1 MTVNAFI
8 KQHSVVSYY
17 VLTFAISWGVVGWPR
32 KRLQLEGSTSVVGQ
46 PDADAAV
53 SRASCWLGRAVRGA
67 VAAALLFGFATSI
80 VPLGSAPPASAADS
94 AATVIA
100 RYRERIPELMAEQ
113 GVPGLAV
120 ALVDGDR
127 ALWVEGFGYRDRQGG
142 APVTADTIFSVQ
154 SMSKLF
160 TATAVMQAV
169 AVGQLDLDE
178 PITTYLPEFTV
189 HSAFEE
195 HPERKVT
202 LRMLLSHTAGF
213 THEAPVGNN
222 NELDPGDF
230 DVHVRSISDTWL
242 RFPVGSGYAYSNLGI
257 DLAGYILERV
267 EGKPFAHVMRDSL
280 LGPLGMDHSTFDRTV
295 IRSTDDRAAGNVDPY
310 PAPPLDVPMTS
321 AGGLYTSAADLARFL
336 HFQLNDGSID
346 GRAILDHKSIAQMRT
361 VPPPSAGAP
370 AGCALGVIRTRWNRW
385 DERPDLF
392 THGGGGYG
400 FISDLWWLPQLHIG
414 IAILTNS
421 QDHQLQEDLAL
432 SILGDLVTEP
442 GVYRDRLLA
451 LPPRPSV
458 VDPSWSFQ
466 PPAGMANL
474 VANAAMVATGDE
486 ATRWAA
492 YSGPYRTPAWGV
504 LDPTGPPDRFVV
516 DAGVPYFEVDDTG
529 SLVRHRLVEVAPGLF
544 LADNGETLDLRDP
557 VPTWQGLRL
566 VRVAGGPAPWQW
578 GILGTAALLAAAWLV
593 AAAVRL
599 VRRRGSRSASDQQPS
614 PSRRWRR
621 IAALT
626 ALVTAVLTLG
636 NAALVAWMPGLV
648 DSGFLG
654 WLEFPVAQRLALHL
668 PLALA
673 VLGACTLVVVA
684 AGWVLRWWSSAL
696 RLQYAVLAVAA
707 VAVVAQ
713 LAAWRLIG
721 WGVT

>member
-1 MTVNAFI
+1 MTMNAFI
-8 KQHSVVSYY
+8 KQHSVV
-17 VLTFAISWGVVGWPR
+17 G
-32 KRLQLEGSTSVVGQ
+32 
-46 PDADAAV
+46 
-53 SRASCWLGRAVRGA
+53 LGRAVRAA
-67 VAAALLFGFATSI
+67 VAVGLLFGFATSI
-80 VPLGSAPPASAADS
+80 VALGSVPPASAADV

-100 RYRERIPELMAEQ
+100 RYRERIPGLMAEQ

-127 ALWVEGFGYRDRQGG
+127 ARWVEGFGYRDHQGG
-142 APVTADTIFSVQ
+142 APVTADTMFSVQ

-169 AVGQLDLDE
+169 AAGRLDLDE
-178 PITTYLPEFTV
+178 PITSYLPEFTV
-189 HSAFEE
+189 HSAFQE
-195 HPERKVT
+195 HPERKIT

-242 RFPVGSGYAYSNLGI
+242 RFPVGTGYAYSNLGI
-257 DLAGYILERV
+257 DLAGYILEPV
-267 EGKPFAHVMRDSL
+267 EGKPFAQVMRDSL
-280 LGPLGMDHSTFDRTV
+280 LGPLGMGHSTFDRTV
-295 IRSTDDRAAGNVDPY
+295 IRSANDRAVGHVDPY
-310 PAPPLDVPMTS
+310 PAPPLYEPMTA
-321 AGGLYTSAADLARFL
+321 AGGMYSSAADLARFVR
-336 HFQLNDGSID
+336 FQLNDGSID
-346 GRAILDHKSIAQMRT
+346 GRAVLDPKSMEEMRT
-361 VPPPSAGAP
+361 VPAPSAGAP
-370 AGCALGVIRTRWNRW
+370 AGYALGVVRHRWNRW

-392 THGGGGYG
+392 NHGGGGFG
-400 FISDLWWLPQLHIG
+400 FLSDLWWLPQLQIG

-421 QDHQLQEDLAL
+421 QDHQLQGDLAL

-442 GVYRDRLLA
+442 GVYRDRLLV
-451 LPPRPSV
+451 LLSRPPAD
-458 VDPSWSFQ
+458 DPEGSFE

-492 YSGPYRTPAWGV
+492 CSGPYRTSAWGV
-504 LDPTGPPDRFVV
+504 LAPTGPPDRFVV
-516 DAGVPYFEVDDTG
+516 DAGVPYFEVDDETG
-529 SLVRHRLVEVAPGLF
+529 SLVRHRLVEVASDLF
-544 LADNGETLDLRDP
+544 LADNGETLDLRGP
-557 VPTWQGLRL
+557 VPTWRGLRL
-566 VRVAGGPAPWQW
+566 VRVAGGPALWQW
-578 GILGTAALLAAAWLV
+578 GVLGAAALLAVAWLV
-593 AAAVRL
+593 AAAVRE
-599 VRRRGSRSASDQQPS
+599 VRRRVSRSAADQQPS
-614 PSRRWRR
+614 ALRRWRR

-636 NAALVAWMPGLV
+636 NAALVAWMPALV

-654 WLEFPVAQRLALHL
+654 WLDLPMAQRLALHL

-673 VLGACTLVVVA
+673 ALVACTLVLVA

>member
-1 MTVNAFI
+1 VVGDMTMNAFI
-8 KQHSVVSYY
+8 KQHSVV
-17 VLTFAISWGVVGWPR
+17 G
-32 KRLQLEGSTSVVGQ
+32 
-46 PDADAAV
+46 
-53 SRASCWLGRAVRGA
+53 LGRAVRAA
-67 VAAALLFGFATSI
+67 VAAGLLFGFATSI
-80 VPLGSAPPASAADS
+80 VALGSVPSASAADV

-100 RYRERIPELMAEQ
+100 RYRERIPGLMAEQ

-127 ALWVEGFGYRDRQGG
+127 ARWVEGFGYRDHQGG
-142 APVTADTIFSVQ
+142 VPVTADTVFSVQ

-169 AVGQLDLDE
+169 AAGRVDLDE

-189 HSAFEE
+189 HSAFQE
-195 HPERKVT
+195 HPERKIT

-242 RFPVGSGYAYSNLGI
+242 RFPVGTGYAYSNLGI

-267 EGKPFAHVMRDSL
+267 EGKPFAQVMRDSL

-295 IRSTDDRAAGNVDPY
+295 IRSANDRAVGHVDPY
-310 PAPPLDVPMTS
+310 PAPPLYEPMTA
-321 AGGLYTSAADLARFL
+321 AGGMYSSAADLARFL
-336 HFQLNDGSID
+336 RFQLNDGSIA
-346 GRAILDHKSIAQMRT
+346 GRAVLDPKSMEEMRT
-361 VPPPSAGAP
+361 VPAPSAGAP
-370 AGCALGVIRTRWNRW
+370 AGYALGVVRHRWNRW

-392 THGGGGYG
+392 NHGGGGFG
-400 FISDLWWLPQLHIG
+400 FLSDLWWLPQLQIG

-421 QDHQLQEDLAL
+421 QDHQLQGDLAL

-451 LPPRPSV
+451 LPSRPPAD
-458 VDPSWSFQ
+458 DPEGSFE
-466 PPAGMANL
+466 PPAGLANL

-492 YSGPYRTPAWGV
+492 CSGPYRTSAWGV
-504 LDPTGPPDRFVV
+504 LAQTGPPDRFVV
-516 DAGVPYFEVDDTG
+516 DAGVPYFEVDDETG
-529 SLVRHRLVEVAPGLF
+529 SLVRHRLVEVAPDLF
-544 LADNGETLDLRDP
+544 LADNGETLDLRGP
-557 VPTWQGLRL
+557 VPTWRGLRL
-566 VRVAGGPAPWQW
+566 VRVAGGPALWQW
-578 GILGTAALLAAAWLV
+578 GVLGTAALLAVAWLV
-593 AAAVRL
+593 AAAVRQ
-599 VRRRGSRSASDQQPS
+599 VRRRVSRSAADQQPS
-614 PSRRWRR
+614 ASRRWRR

-636 NAALVAWMPGLV
+636 NAALVAWMPALV

-654 WLEFPVAQRLALHL
+654 WLDLPMAQRLALHL

-673 VLGACTLVVVA
+673 ALVACTLVLVA
-684 AGWVLRWWSSAL
+684 AGWVLRWWSRAL